1 MAEMN
6 TKPSMWIKRPTR
18 CHLVLYLFLFYKLLN
33 MFRATLCP
41 SSGADDLVV
50 FFRCVAV
57 PWLCRQSD
65 PVGCLSVHWEALNTT
80 EEMNVFQSKNFT
92 WKRTPPKVARS
103 RRENLIVR
111 LSGCVDEAENAN
123 TPLNAF
129 SRFIFHDILNIILTH
144 THQKIHD
151 YLFNFT
157 GKVQK
162 WMQRTSLGELRFV
175 IGLLIYGGVFESLHQ
190 HIQSLYKMDGT
201 GKLDF
206 PLVMAK
212 NRSLFLLSV
221 VRFYD
226 KAKRT
231 ERRLEDKM
239 ATFREFWDMFIG
251 LCKSLY
257 LVGSAFC
264 VDEQLLPFRGRCGF
278 RQYMPKTPSK

>member
-1 MAEMN
+1 
-6 TKPSMWIKRPTR
+6 
-18 CHLVLYLFLFYKLLN
+18 
-33 MFRATLCP
+33 MFRVTLCP

-278 RQYMPKTPSK
+278 RQYMPKTPRK